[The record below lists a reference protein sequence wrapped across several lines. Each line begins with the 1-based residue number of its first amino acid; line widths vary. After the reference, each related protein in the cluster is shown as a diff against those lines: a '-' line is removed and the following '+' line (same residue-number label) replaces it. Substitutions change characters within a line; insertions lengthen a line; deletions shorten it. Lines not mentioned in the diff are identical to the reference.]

1 MAYPAILLGSIQKA
15 MVAEIRVCCHL
26 VSVRGSLKTMSV
38 LDVLDWIDRRRPNG
52 ELTVQKGTLIRRLE
66 TVNGLVTRASGSYPT
81 EQLGRILVGSGAVS
95 EEDLAAALAETGTGL
110 SLGKRLIRAGR
121 IDEEAL
127 RLALELK
134 IGESVYELLSWSE
147 GTFAFEPAHRTR
159 ETEVE
164 MGVPIRDLL
173 LQGEARARDWR
184 ACRELVPDDDSRFIV
199 TDAAALGLGRMVEDV
214 IRGLTVREIILEQKV
229 LPWTVVRQ
237 LADLV
242 RQGRIRLDVRLSP
255 LEPVESGPSPD
266 QLLKAAEAR
275 GRDGDRVA
283 ALGLAKAAQ
292 AAALGDDGVSTR
304 VRAFERAVLAE
315 LARVYL
321 TRWRVPRALRA
332 PEDVDCLS
340 TEEKYLLGRVDGH
353 WDLMT
358 LMRGTTLREVEAL
371 VTLQKLATKG
381 LIAL

>member
-1 MAYPAILLGSIQKA
+1 
-15 MVAEIRVCCHL
+15 
-26 VSVRGSLKTMSV
+26 MSV
-38 LDVLDWIDRRRPNG
+38 MDVLDWLDRRRPNG
-52 ELTVQKGTLIRRLE
+52 ELTVQRGTLVRRLE
-66 TVNGLVTRASGSYPT
+66 TVNGLITRASGSYPT

-95 EEDLAAALAETGTGL
+95 EDDLAAALAETGTGL
-110 SLGKRLIRAGR
+110 SLGKRLIRAGK

-134 IGESVYELLSWSE
+134 IGESVYELMSWSE
-147 GTFAFEPAHRTR
+147 GSFAFEPAQRTH
-159 ETEVE
+159 EAEVE
-164 MGVPIRDLL
+164 MGVPIRELL
-173 LQGEARARDWR
+173 AQGEVRARDWH
-184 ACRELVPDDDSRFIV
+184 AARELIPDDDARFV
-199 TDAAALGLGRMVEDV
+199 VVDATALGLGRLVEDV

-242 RQGRIRLDVRLSP
+242 HKGKIRLDHRLSP

-266 QLLKAAEAR
+266 ALLRAAEAR
-275 GRDGDRVA
+275 SRDGDRVA

-292 AAALGDDGVSTR
+292 AAALGDDGVSAR

-321 TRWRVPRALRA
+321 TRWRVPRTLRP
-332 PEDVDCLS
+332 PEEVDCLS
-340 TEEKYLLGRVDGH
+340 NEEKYLLGRVDGR

-358 LMRGTTLREVEAL
+358 LVRGTTLREVEAL

-381 LIAL
+381 LISL

>member
-1 MAYPAILLGSIQKA
+1 
-15 MVAEIRVCCHL
+15 MVAEFRLCCQL
-26 VSVRGSLKTMSV
+26 VSIRGSLKTMSV
-38 LDVLDWIDRRRPNG
+38 LDVLDWLDRRRPNG
-52 ELTVQKGTLIRRLE
+52 ELLVQRGTLIRRLE

-95 EEDLAAALAETGTGL
+95 EDDLAASLSEAGTGL

-147 GTFAFEPAHRTR
+147 GNFAFEPAQRTR
-159 ETEVE
+159 ESEVE

-173 LQGEARARDWR
+173 RQGEARARDWR
-184 ACRELVPDDDSRFIV
+184 AARELVPDDDARFV
-199 TDAAALGLGRMVEDV
+199 VADPTALALGRMVEDV

-237 LADLV
+237 LADL
-242 RQGRIRLDVRLSP
+242 IRKGKIKLDIRLSP
-255 LEPVESGPSPD
+255 LEAMESGPSPD
-266 QLLKAAEAR
+266 ALLRVAEAR
-275 GRDGDRVA
+275 AREGNHVA

-292 AAALGDDGVSTR
+292 TAALGDEGVSTR
-304 VRAFERAVLAE
+304 VRAFERVVLAE

-321 TRWRVPRALRA
+321 TRWRVPRTLRP
-332 PEDVDCLS
+332 PEEVDCLS
-340 TEEKYLLGRVDGH
+340 SEEKYLLGRVDGR

-381 LIAL
+381 LISL